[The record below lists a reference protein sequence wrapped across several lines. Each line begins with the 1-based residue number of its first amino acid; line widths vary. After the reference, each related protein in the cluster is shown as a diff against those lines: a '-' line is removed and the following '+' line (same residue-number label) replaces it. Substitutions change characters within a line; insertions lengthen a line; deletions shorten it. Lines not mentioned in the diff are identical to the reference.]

1 MAAEPERE
9 DVEVSVSFYELYKV
23 PGVKWEV
30 RFYYPVVRGGLRSYG
45 YPYWSDQEAGGSQLE
60 QRVSQPHNR

>member
-23 PGVKWEV
+23 PGVKGEV
-30 RFYYPVVRGGLRSYG
+30 RFYYPVVKGGAKKLWLSILERPRSWWEPVG
-45 YPYWSDQEAGGSQLE
+45 AKSFPTT
-60 QRVSQPHNR
+60 